1 MIDPEREQ
9 IVSLSDAATFV
20 QRKFGGRKP
29 SANTMAR
36 WCISGLRGRKLESMK
51 RGGQR
56 VTSTEAVVRF
66 FQAAASSA
74 AVVNVA
80 AALHDARQQRIEQEL
95 IARGV

>member
-1 MIDPEREQ
+1 
-9 IVSLSDAATFV
+9 
-20 QRKFGGRKP
+20 
-29 SANTMAR
+29 
-36 WCISGLRGRKLESMK
+36 MK

-80 AALHDARQQRIEQEL
+80 AAIHDARQQRIEQEL